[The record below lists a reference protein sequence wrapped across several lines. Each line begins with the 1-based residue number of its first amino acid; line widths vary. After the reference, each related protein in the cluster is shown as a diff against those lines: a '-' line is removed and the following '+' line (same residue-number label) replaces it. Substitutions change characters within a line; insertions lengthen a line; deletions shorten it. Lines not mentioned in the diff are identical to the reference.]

1 MRQFINTTTDDLWTA
16 IRDNKIIE
24 SVTKPKPYK
33 DHRELDFTERSIVG
47 CSDHFMIILMNTD
60 DGSLNKEHRLQSMAN
75 LVCLDYPEL
84 ADKHGLV
91 INTDHE
97 YWKKK

>member
-33 DHRELDFTERSIVG
+33 EHRELDTNEQT
-47 CSDHFMIILMNTD
+47 ILNCH
-60 DGSLNKEHRLQSMAN
+60 DGFLIMLMGIKDGGLNKEHHLQSMAN
-75 LVCLDYPEL
+75 LVCADYPEL
-84 ADKHGLV
+84 AAKHGLV